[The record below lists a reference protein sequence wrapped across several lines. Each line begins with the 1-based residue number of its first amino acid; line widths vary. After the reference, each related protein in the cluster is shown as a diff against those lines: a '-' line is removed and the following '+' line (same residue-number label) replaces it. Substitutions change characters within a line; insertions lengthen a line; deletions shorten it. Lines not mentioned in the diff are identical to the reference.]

1 MGKIVYNLDK
11 LLLSRPR
18 MIDYAKFNQEQRE
31 FIEDVI
37 KNYIKPNPILRTRNV
52 FCSKINPKEDSFWN
66 LSWEDIV
73 MLRKHI
79 TEEKL
84 FEVMQLIYSI
94 NEMQFTK
101 LEVLNVFSCYAWIL
115 EQLKQIGTAEEQRL
129 KSELTNEEI
138 DAGAEE
144 LSDYGY
150 YTALRSLCPNLRE
163 QDEFMKLPYA
173 VIFRELACANKVNE
187 INIKYQENAARKNR
201 TNSR

>member
-1 MGKIVYNLDK
+1 MGKIVNDLDK

-18 MIDYAKFNQEQRE
+18 MIDYAKFNQEQKD

-37 KNYIKPNPILRTRNV
+37 KNYIKPNPILRTRKV
-52 FCSKINPKEDSFWN
+52 FVFKRKPKQESFWN

-73 MLRKHI
+73 MIRKHVI
-79 TEEKL
+79 EEKL
-84 FEVMQLIYSI
+84 FEVIELIYGV
-94 NEMQFTK
+94 NEIQFLK

-138 DAGAEE
+138 EAGAEE
-144 LSDYGY
+144 LSEYGY

-173 VIFRELACANKVNE
+173 VIFRELACANLVNE

-201 TNSR
+201 GNGK